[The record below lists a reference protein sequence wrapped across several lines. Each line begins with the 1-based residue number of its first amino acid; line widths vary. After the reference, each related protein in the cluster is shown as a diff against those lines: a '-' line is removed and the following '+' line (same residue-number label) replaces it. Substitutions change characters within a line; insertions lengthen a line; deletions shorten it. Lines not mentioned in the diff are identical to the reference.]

1 MGLFDS
7 FFKGKTSTVSQTP
20 MTTAEQDAARKALL
34 AYGQGTGGSGYDF
47 SGFDFGPTGTEN
59 TGLNLLN
66 QNLMAGQSAGMG
78 TAQDVLSGMATQTF
92 NPDDP
97 GNAFAAFQRQLS
109 RATQNSADQLNREA
123 AITGSRFGTQIARQ
137 KADLG
142 ERQADI
148 TANKMGDMWSQ
159 TQGNKLAAA
168 QGLGQL
174 QAMQEQINQSRIAQ
188 AFQLGGLQRELKNQQ
203 AQLKY
208 GDYMDTKND
217 RLNALTGV
225 MGNNV
230 QWGIKDYTT
239 KTASPFS
246 SLLNQALTVGG
257 QALGTAVAGPLGGMI
272 GGSIG
277 GLFGKSAG
285 GGSTSSY
292 PSAGSY
298 QPLSSFV

>member
-1 MGLFDS
+1 
-7 FFKGKTSTVSQTP
+7 
-20 MTTAEQDAARKALL
+20 
-34 AYGQGTGGSGYDF
+34 
-47 SGFDFGPTGTEN
+47 
-59 TGLNLLN
+59 
-66 QNLMAGQSAGMG
+66 MG

-97 GNAFAAFQRQLS
+97 SNAFGAFQRQLS
-109 RATQNSADQLNREA
+109 RATQNSADQLNRES

-188 AFQLGGLQRELKNQQ
+188 AFQLGGLQRELKNQE

-208 GDYMDTKND
+208 GDFMDTKNQ
-217 RLNALTGV
+217 RLNALSGV
-225 MGNNV
+225 MNNKV
-230 QWGIKDYTT
+230 DWGIKDLTT
-239 KTASPFS
+239 KSPSTFMKMMGEISPGIGSHNTQKYGWTTNQTYLSDAKQGIQGSLGSMFS
-246 SLLNQALTVGG
+246 GFGG
-257 QALGTAVAGPLGGMI
+257 
-272 GGSIG
+272 
-277 GLFGKSAG
+277 
-285 GGSTSSY
+285 
-292 PSAGSY
+292 
-298 QPLSSFV
+298 